1 MKVYI
6 DGEFKEKTDAK
17 VSVFDHGFLY
27 GDGVFEGIRAYNG
40 RVFMLDE
47 HINRLF
53 ASMNAI
59 SIEPQ
64 WTREAVCELVL
75 ESLRVNNLRD
85 AYIRLVVSRGY
96 GDLGLDMR
104 KCPKPSIIIIADKI
118 QLYPE
123 EYYQKGLSVATV
135 SIRRPMPDMLN
146 PNIKSLNYLNN
157 IMARAEAAR
166 QGAQEALLLNANGYV
181 SECSGDNIFYIKD
194 GKAYTPPVYAGIL
207 EGITRDAVIKLLGE
221 RMGMKVEESLFTTF
235 QLFSADEAFLTGT
248 GAEVIAVTKLDGR
261 SIGGGKCGPLTMKL
275 VDIFREYARAN
286 GVSAWQG
293 AQV

>member
-6 DGEFKEKTDAK
+6 DGEFREKADAK

-27 GDGVFEGIRAYNG
+27 GDGVFEGIRAYDG
-40 RVFMLDE
+40 RVFMLNE

-75 ESLRVNNLRD
+75 ESLRVNNLKD

-104 KCPKPSIIIIADKI
+104 KCPKPSIVIIADKI

-261 SIGGGKCGPLTMKL
+261 PIGGGKCGALTMKL
-275 VDIFREYARAN
+275 VDIFREYAREN

-293 AQV
+293 AKV